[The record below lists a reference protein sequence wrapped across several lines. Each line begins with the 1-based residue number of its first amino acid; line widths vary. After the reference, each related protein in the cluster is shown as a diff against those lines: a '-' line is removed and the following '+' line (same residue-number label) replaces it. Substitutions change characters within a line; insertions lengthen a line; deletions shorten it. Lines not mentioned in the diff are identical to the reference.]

1 MFFNILGAIVSGVAS
16 IIAIIFV
23 ASMDAVSSFDSCNPS
38 QTGDECVCSESR
50 ERLDRTCN
58 ILFIIVIAITIIIIL
73 IKYELMSK
81 FATHF
86 WCIFVLFCDFRFCVS
101 KFYEK

>member
-58 ILFIIVIAITIIIIL
+58 ILFIIIIIVSAIIIIL
-73 IKYELMSK
+73 IKYKLMSK
-81 FATHF
+81 FATRI
-86 WCIFVLFCDFRFCVS
+86 WCIFVLFCEVLCF
-101 KFYEK
+101 KIL